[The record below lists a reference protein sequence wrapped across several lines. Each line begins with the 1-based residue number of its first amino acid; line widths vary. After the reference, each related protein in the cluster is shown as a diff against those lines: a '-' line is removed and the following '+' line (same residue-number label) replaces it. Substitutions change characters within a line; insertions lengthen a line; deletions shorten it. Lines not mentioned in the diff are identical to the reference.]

1 MLLMLKVIAMAE
13 VWFLALLGTFCCI
26 GAGVVLICAVMVNG
40 FIHSANDGVEGRE
53 EKHDELHG

>member
-1 MLLMLKVIAMAE
+1 MLKVIAMAE
-13 VWFLALLGTFCCI
+13 VWMFGLFVALCCICI

-40 FIHSANDGVEGRE
+40 FIHSANDGIEERE